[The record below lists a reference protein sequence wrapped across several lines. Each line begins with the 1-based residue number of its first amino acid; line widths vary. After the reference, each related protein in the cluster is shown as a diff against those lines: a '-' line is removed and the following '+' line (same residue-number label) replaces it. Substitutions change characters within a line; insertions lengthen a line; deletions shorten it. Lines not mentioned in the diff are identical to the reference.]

1 MIDFTKLNKSYGWGD
16 MSSPRQW
23 KQAGDIYKGLSQAG
37 YTTPQ
42 SWTDADAQ
50 LKKLWG
56 EKGSQVDVQGM
67 FKSLLPAAESAYR
80 RQAQRLSTQWGAANP
95 GVSGSSGLD
104 ATKSQAWA
112 DMIAQLGSQALQ
124 QGQQS
129 AEAATQR
136 RYQLPSI
143 ANQLGASRA
152 SQEANWQ
159 GLLENLAQGEQSLGT
174 SRANLPLQVS
184 QAAQQYEISPWEQL
198 ASSLVGTPSMTP
210 TTYTPGTIQRLLGVA
225 QNIDWTKLLG
235 GGGGGGPMS
244 SFVNSNVSGLL
255 G

>member
-1 MIDFTKLNKSYGWGD
+1 MPIKDR
-16 MSSPRQW
+16 PR
-23 KQAGDIYKGLSQAG
+23 G
-37 YTTPQ
+37 
-42 SWTDADAQ
+42 
-50 LKKLWG
+50 
-56 EKGSQVDVQGM
+56 
-67 FKSLLPAAESAYR
+67 
-80 RQAQRLSTQWGAANP
+80 STQWGAANP

-184 QAAQQYEISPWEQL
+184 QAAQQYETSPWEQL
-198 ASSLVGTPSMTP
+198 ASSLVGTPTTTP
-210 TTYTPGTIQRLLGVA
+210 STYTPGTIQRLLGVG
-225 QNIDWTKLLG
+225 QNIDWTSLMDMFKNKGTGTLG
-235 GGGGGGPMS
+235 LS
-244 SFVNSNVSGLL
+244 EY
-255 G
+255 